1 MSSPPGKAAPKQT
14 TGKPAP
20 KQTTTLVL
28 PTPEERLKK
37 FGTLRVVKPTGT
49 EVEEEWVAIQRQVF
63 ENWVKYYLSKRTPL
77 VFDDLRKDFSDGTQL
92 VALLEILSGKNISH
106 NRVPRDK
113 FQKIENVNIALQF
126 MKDSQVV
133 FRGYGAEDLVHAT
146 NPKVPLAIVW
156 ALLQKFQVNI
166 GGKGV
171 EDDLLKW
178 VNERLSPYSQER
190 ADFQSPSWCD
200 GVAISYLV
208 NLYVPDCNLVE
219 DLTTDNADNLTK
231 AFLVAE
237 KELGIPILIHPE
249 SLAACKVDDKSI
261 KVYVSFFRLLEA
273 KQDKKPEQITVKKPV
288 PPVEKKPPPKPVESP
303 RDDLNELLREN
314 RHRIQVLN
322 GKTTELKKKKAPKG
336 PEYAMKQAKK
346 TKRRIR

>member
-1 MSSPPGKAAPKQT
+1 MSSPPVS
-14 TGKPAP
+14 KPAP

-37 FGTLRVVKPTGT
+37 FGTLRVVKPKGT

-63 ENWVKYYLSKRTPL
+63 ENWVKYYLSKRPPL
-77 VFDDLRKDFSDGTQL
+77 VFDDLRKDFADGTQL

-106 NRVPRDK
+106 SRNPRDK

-126 MKDSQVV
+126 MREAQVI

-166 GGKGV
+166 GGKKGM

-178 VNERLSPYSQER
+178 VNERLSPYGQER
-190 ADFQSPSWCD
+190 SDFQSPSWSD
-200 GVAISYLV
+200 GVALSYLV
-208 NLYVPDCNLVE
+208 NLYVPDSNLVE
-219 DLTTDNADNLTK
+219 ELTTDNADNLTK
-231 AFLVAE
+231 AFLIAE
-237 KELGIPILIHPE
+237 KELGIPVLIHPE

-261 KVYVSFFRLLEA
+261 KAYVSFFRLLEA
-273 KQDKKPEQITVKKPV
+273 KQERKPEQIQVALKKPI
-288 PPVEKKPPPKPVESP
+288 EKKPPPESP
-303 RDDLNELLREN
+303 RDELNELLREN
-314 RHRIQVLN
+314 RHRIQVIN
-322 GKTTELKKKKAPKG
+322 GKQTELKKK
-336 PEYAMKQAKK
+336 ESS
-346 TKRRIR
+346 KRT